1 MAAGNTS
8 IPHVWFSFQGRIG
21 RSTYWLFY
29 FLPVFVLMIVANVLD
44 PVLGTIHVTESGIPL
59 GIIGSLFGLFS
70 LWPLF
75 AAGAK
80 RCHDRGRSGW
90 FQLIYLIPFFGGL
103 FMFIY
108 LGFLKGTDGPNRFGP
123 DPLGGGQHDF
133 ATDGMAH
140 GDI

>member
-1 MAAGNTS
+1 MAAGNNS
-8 IPHVWFSFQGRIG
+8 IAHVWFSFQGRIG

-29 FLPVFVLMIVANVLD
+29 FLPMFVLMIVANVLD
-44 PVLGTIHVTESGIPL
+44 PVLGTVHMTQSGVPI
-59 GIIGSLFGLFS
+59 GIIGSVFGLFS
-70 LWPLF
+70 IWPLL

-90 FQLIYLIPFFGGL
+90 FQLIYLIPLFGGL

-123 DPLGGGQHDF
+123 DPLGGGQQDF
-133 ATDGMAH
+133 ATEGMAH

>member
-1 MAAGNTS
+1 MAAGNNS
-8 IPHVWFSFQGRIG
+8 IGHVWFSFQGRIG

-29 FLPVFVLMIVANVLD
+29 FLPMLVLVIVANILD
-44 PVLGTIHVTESGIPL
+44 PVLGTLHMTDSGIPI
-59 GIIGSLFGLFS
+59 GIIGSVFGLFS
-70 LWPLF
+70 IWPLL

-80 RCHDRGRSGW
+80 RCHDRDRSGW
-90 FQLIYLIPFFGGL
+90 FQLIYLIPIFGGL

-108 LGFLKGTDGPNRFGP
+108 LGFLKGTNGANRFGP
-123 DPLGGGQHDF
+123 DPLGGGEHDF